1 MTTRASNKL
10 VLAAM
15 LTCGLIVGCGSGAAE
30 GPPRADVRG
39 VVTLDGQPLPKGV
52 ILFVPL
58 EGTPGP
64 KTSIA
69 IADGKFSTDD
79 STGPVVGKHRIE
91 IKSTDDGG
99 YARDDETAIDRLQES
114 RTRRIDVVRVPAA
127 FNANSRLTET
137 VSEEGA
143 NEFEFPLTTSKRRR
157 R

>member
-1 MTTRASNKL
+1 MTTRASNHL

-15 LTCGLIVGCGSGAAE
+15 LFCGLIVGCGSGAAE

-39 VVTLDGQPLPKGV
+39 VVTLDGQPLSKGV

-64 KTSIA
+64 KTSVP
-69 IADGKFSTDD
+69 IADGKFSADE

-99 YARDDETAIDRLQES
+99 YARDDETAIDRLKES

-137 VSEEGA
+137 VSEEGT
-143 NEFEFPLTTSKRRR
+143 NEFEFPLTTSRRR
-157 R
+157 RR